1 MRPLCGQLS
10 LWVPRWS
17 SRRENCFSQAAA
29 GNLDKLLA
37 SPSLW
42 MCVACYACSKRCPRG
57 IELTEGLWPA
67 LRDAAMQ
74 QGFQPPAELQET
86 FQNVLKYGN
95 VLGKSP
101 RQRLDW
107 AKNLDVRVLDLSRE
121 APAGRRAV
129 AGGLLPVVLSRN
141 QVVARAFARILTELG
156 ITWGILGTKEKAVG
170 ECDRMFGEEGLFET
184 LVEEN
189 RKLFDK
195 YDFGKLVV
203 LDPHAYRALQS
214 FYPRFGHW
222 YPVQHY
228 TMFLAE
234 YLEQLRPLMVK
245 PVEAVVTYHD
255 NCCVGRRCG
264 CYDPPRSL
272 LGLIPGVKLVEM
284 ARNRDDSLC
293 CGGGGGGMWLDA
305 HIVAHGGQ
313 RLSDQR
319 IRQAADSGADTLAVS
334 CPYEL
339 SRFEDA
345 AKVTGL
351 EGQIKVRDII
361 ELLAE
366 SMDLGER
373 RHFMNIVVVVRQVP
387 DLIEPLEVAPSGT
400 ELDLGA
406 ASFILNE
413 SDDHALEQALL
424 LKEAHGGSV
433 TVVALDFGE
442 VDNTLYT
449 AAAKGAD
456 RIVKIVPDGETPS
469 PPRSRGGPYAEA
481 IKPLGADLVLV
492 GVQAHDELDGGL
504 SPFLAVA
511 LGLPYVGVIRGVK
524 AGPEAGTVIACK
536 EFPGAV
542 MARMKVKLPAVLGI
556 LARISPRVTSR

>member
-1 MRPLCGQLS
+1 MTTVESHDGKRLLEQLGASDYGKPPLGCMQCGLCAATCP
-10 LWVPRWS
+10 LGPAMELPPRKLILY
-17 SRRENCFSQAAA
+17 AAA
-29 GNLDKLLA
+29 GNLEPVLS
-37 SPSLW
+37 SPALW

-74 QGFQPPAELQET
+74 AGIQPPAELQET

-107 AKNLDVRVLDLSRE
+107 TKGLDVRVLDLSRE
-121 APAGRRAV
+121 PR
-129 AGGLLPVVLSRN
+129 PVDALWLVGCYPSYYPRN

-156 ITWGILGTKEKAVG
+156 VSWGILGARERSPG

-184 LVEEN
+184 LVEQN
-189 RKLFDK
+189 RELFDK
-195 YDFGKLVV
+195 QDFGKLVV
-203 LDPHAYRALQS
+203 LDPHAFRALQS
-214 FYPRFGHW
+214 FYPRFGAW

-234 YLEQLRPLMVK
+234 HLEQLRPLIVR

-264 CYDPPRSL
+264 CYDPPREL
-272 LGLIPGVKLVEM
+272 LQLIPGVKLVEM

-313 RLSDQR
+313 RLSDER
-319 IRQAADSGADTLAVS
+319 VRQAAASGADTLAVS

-351 EGQIKVRDII
+351 EERLKVRDII

-366 SMDLGER
+366 SMELGER
-373 RHFMNIVVVVRQVP
+373 
-387 DLIEPLEVAPSGT
+387 
-400 ELDLGA
+400 
-406 ASFILNE
+406 
-413 SDDHALEQALL
+413 
-424 LKEAHGGSV
+424 SV
-433 TVVALDFGE
+433 
-442 VDNTLYT
+442 
-449 AAAKGAD
+449 
-456 RIVKIVPDGETPS
+456 S
-469 PPRSRGGPYAEA
+469 
-481 IKPLGADLVLV
+481 
-492 GVQAHDELDGGL
+492 
-504 SPFLAVA
+504 
-511 LGLPYVGVIRGVK
+511 
-524 AGPEAGTVIACK
+524 
-536 EFPGAV
+536 
-542 MARMKVKLPAVLGI
+542 
-556 LARISPRVTSR
+556 